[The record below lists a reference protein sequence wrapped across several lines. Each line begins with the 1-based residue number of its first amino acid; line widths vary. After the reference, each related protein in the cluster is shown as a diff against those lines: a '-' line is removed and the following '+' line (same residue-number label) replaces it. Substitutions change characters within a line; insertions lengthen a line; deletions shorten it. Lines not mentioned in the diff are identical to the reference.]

1 MHPRAPAS
9 HEHRAPAR
17 TILSLSHRGSTASD
31 ARRRPDYRNGR
42 NSGAIHAPAYG
53 TPRRARRKSA
63 GSAARLIDLASC
75 AMMRPM
81 SDAGRRTA
89 VRTAHDETSMD
100 HHVCCDR
107 RRRGRYRLRSVAI
120 RAARLL
126 DLGPARRPTSA
137 PVVPRHPWHTRLG
150 ISCPT
155 PDDISCDEVGLIV
168 QLKRP
173 ADRLAVAI
181 NGQPV
186 AMQRPLHRVCA
197 PGAWAN
203 APCGAFFQGYLRSA
217 GLLHGRLAVQPDH
230 GPHRWIGR
238 TPVYA
243 QVDMRAFYRDGS
255 TAVATRR
262 MRLSP
267 GFVALPLP
275 ERSQLLR
282 SGLPVLAVSTNARS
296 CRPPGLLRHR
306 DEEVVRRS
314 VNALRGADSAGRTP
328 AAREAAVPP
337 PLVSCTE
344 EAEGAGR

>member
-1 MHPRAPAS
+1 MTKRRWTTTFAVTVAVAAAIGYGASRSGQHGSSISGRLAAP
-9 HEHRAPAR
+9 PAR
-17 TILSLSHRGSTASD
+17 PSSL
-31 ARRRPDYRNGR
+31 
-42 NSGAIHAPAYG
+42 AIRG
-53 TPRRARRKSA
+53 TP
-63 GSAARLIDLASC
+63 
-75 AMMRPM
+75 
-81 SDAGRRTA
+81 
-89 VRTAHDETSMD
+89 
-100 HHVCCDR
+100 
-107 RRRGRYRLRSVAI
+107 
-120 RAARLL
+120 
-126 DLGPARRPTSA
+126 
-137 PVVPRHPWHTRLG
+137 RLG

-217 GLLHGRLAVQPDH
+217 GLLHGRLAVQPDD

-282 SGLPVLAVSTNARS
+282 SGLPVLAVSTNASS

-306 DEEVVRRS
+306 EEEVVRRS
-314 VNALRGADSAGRTP
+314 VNARRGADSAGRTP
-328 AAREAAVPP
+328 AACEAAVPP
-337 PLVSCTE
+337 PLVSCTGQ
-344 EAEGAGR
+344 AEGPGR